1 MIGPGGLQL
10 LIWFDS
16 YMLLALLA
24 CCIVAGYGLERR
36 PLFGLRLAVAAAV
49 ECLWAGVWTYQWILA
64 KAPLWE
70 PGGIVICKYLGTYL
84 LTIGAF
90 RLCLRCGWSAAL
102 YGGTSGY
109 ILQHCAERIT
119 EIAQAALGI
128 PPGWGE
134 KLLLAACTALIC
146 LCFVLVFRNRYDI
159 SEYDRYS
166 NGEGDVML
174 LTAAAAAGAVIVLE
188 PLIRIELGLTLNERG
203 MIYLN
208 VISVLFSVLAMVV
221 SMCQMRQ
228 AESKKKAQ
236 IATQLLHTERS
247 RSALE
252 KEAVAA
258 MTIR

>member
-84 LTIGAF
+84 LTIGTF

-102 YGGTSGY
+102 YGGTTGY
-109 ILQHCAERIT
+109 IL
-119 EIAQAALGI
+119 
-128 PPGWGE
+128 
-134 KLLLAACTALIC
+134 
-146 LCFVLVFRNRYDI
+146 
-159 SEYDRYS
+159 
-166 NGEGDVML
+166 
-174 LTAAAAAGAVIVLE
+174 
-188 PLIRIELGLTLNERG
+188 
-203 MIYLN
+203 
-208 VISVLFSVLAMVV
+208 
-221 SMCQMRQ
+221 
-228 AESKKKAQ
+228 
-236 IATQLLHTERS
+236 
-247 RSALE
+247 
-252 KEAVAA
+252 
-258 MTIR
+258 

>member
-84 LTIGAF
+84 LTIGTF

-102 YGGTSGY
+102 YGGTTGY

-174 LTAAAAAGAVIVLE
+174 LTAAPQRA
-188 PLIRIELGLTLNERG
+188 P
-203 MIYLN
+203 
-208 VISVLFSVLAMVV
+208 SS
-221 SMCQMRQ
+221 CW
-228 AESKKKAQ
+228 
-236 IATQLLHTERS
+236 S
-247 RSALE
+247 R
-252 KEAVAA
+252 
-258 MTIR
+258 